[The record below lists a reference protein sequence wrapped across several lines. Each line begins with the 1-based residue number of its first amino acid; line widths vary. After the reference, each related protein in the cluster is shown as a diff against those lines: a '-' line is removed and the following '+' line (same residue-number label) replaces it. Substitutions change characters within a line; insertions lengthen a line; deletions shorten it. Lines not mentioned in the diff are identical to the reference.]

1 MTIRWPAFLI
11 IALLGLNA
19 WGADPAPLAPS
30 PQLFKDLFKDI
41 SCTVVKPQTGVLVA
55 ILAFTPTLVQ
65 GETNRPYLAWVNR
78 NGPDQV
84 FEYGNLLGNGAVH
97 GGAGLSLY
105 LGGKLF
111 HKPGWAALG
120 SDLFSAQAIA
130 DIMSTGLKVALS
142 RTRPDGAPYSFPSG
156 HATAAF
162 ASAGVIANRYGLVPG
177 IIAEATA
184 GYVGL
189 SRLQENK
196 HYISDIMAGC
206 LLGNYVAYQ
215 VVHRDK
221 LPGNLSI
228 SPSLSSGAIGAD
240 ISLRFR

>member
-11 IALLGLNA
+11 IALLGVNA
-19 WGADPAPLAPS
+19 WGADTAVPAPS
-30 PQLFKDLFKDI
+30 PRLFNDLFKDL
-41 SCTVVKPQTGVLVA
+41 SYTVIKPQTAELMA
-55 ILAFTPTLVQ
+55 MLAFTPTLVQ

-84 FEYGNLLGNGAVH
+84 FEYGNFLGNGAIH
-97 GGAGLSLY
+97 AGAGLSLY

-120 SDLFSAQAIA
+120 SDIFSAQAIA
-130 DIMSTGLKVALS
+130 DIMSTSLKVALS
-142 RTRPDGAPYSFPSG
+142 RTRPNGAPYSFPSG
-156 HATAAF
+156 HASVAF

-196 HYISDIMAGC
+196 HYISDVMAGC
-206 LLGNYVAYQ
+206 LLGNYVAYE

-221 LPGNLSI
+221 LLGNLSI
-228 SPSLSSGAIGAD
+228 SPSLAPGAVGAGV
-240 ISLRFR
+240 SYRFH